1 MQQRMREHK
10 VLAIAF
16 VVCCIG
22 VAALVYYRLTVFA
35 FLFVVG
41 MAITVIA
48 VVYRRHFTR
57 AQFSVGVA
65 AATALAVGTAWVL
78 PQAAVESALFGI
90 LMCSFI
96 VVRVSHVL
104 GFVAFVA
111 IAVGSAIPIF
121 SSTQHYPL
129 YMTVAVLG
137 AALVYILQ
145 LTEVARKFNEYRRL
159 SIYDDLTNLHNMRY
173 FRYKV
178 QKHFADPRVRRL
190 VLCLLDLDRFKS
202 VNDALGHREG
212 DVVLQKV
219 ARVIEAAA
227 RPAVVSR
234 YGGEEFVI
242 LLPNCGL
249 DEAQRIAEN
258 IRHAVEHAA
267 VCSIPITMSCGLAQ
281 VDTHA
286 SDPAKLFDTA
296 DRALYLAKETR
307 NRVVIYTGDK
317 SADAEVVS
325 AVVIER

>member
-1 MQQRMREHK
+1 MRENK

-16 VVCCIG
+16 VVGCIG
-22 VAALVYYRLTVFA
+22 VAALVYYRLTAFA
-35 FLFVVG
+35 FPLVAG

-48 VVYRRHFTR
+48 VVYRRHLTR
-57 AQFSVGVA
+57 VHFSVTV
-65 AATALAVGTAWVL
+65 ATATTLVVGTAWLL

-96 VVRVSHVL
+96 IVRVSRLL
-104 GFVAFVA
+104 GFLAFMA
-111 IAVGSAIPIF
+111 IAVGSAVPIF
-121 SSTQHYPL
+121 SSTPHYPV

-137 AALVYILQ
+137 AALVYMLQ
-145 LTEVARKFNEYRRL
+145 LTEIARKFAEYRRL
-159 SIYDDLTNLHNMRY
+159 SIYDDLTKLHNMRY

-178 QKHFADPRVRRL
+178 QKHFADPRVKRL

-242 LLPNCGL
+242 LLPNYAL

-258 IRHAVEHAA
+258 IRHAVEHAT

-286 SDPAKLFDTA
+286 SDPEKLFDTA

-307 NRVVIYTGDK
+307 NRVVIYIDEA
-317 SADAEVVS
+317 SAEAEVASTVRS
-325 AVVIER
+325 